1 MFYKNA
7 ITRKPGINFNQG
19 ITTSNLG
26 APDFFKA
33 MAQHAEY
40 VKTLESEGIT
50 VKNLESDINY
60 PDGCFVEDTAVIFP
74 EAAIITNPGAA
85 SRKGEIVTINKIL
98 NTIKE
103 LHFIDHPGTLEGGDV
118 LKIEKKF
125 YIGISE
131 RTNKEGIRQFA
142 EITKK
147 FGYETYA
154 ISLEEILHLKTG
166 IAYIGNNTI
175 IGWPG
180 VLKQP
185 EFAQYQ
191 KIEIPPDELYASNCI
206 RLAEDTL
213 IIPKGFPKTNTILS
227 NLNYKVI
234 ELDMS
239 EFEKMDGG
247 LTCLSL
253 LYN

>member
-1 MFYKNA
+1 MLYKNA
-7 ITRKPGINFNQG
+7 ITRKPGINFNLG

-40 VKTLESEGIT
+40 VKALELAGIQ
-50 VKNLESDINY
+50 VKNLESDINF

-74 EAAIITNPGAA
+74 EAAIITNPGAP
-85 SRKGEIVTINKIL
+85 SRKGEIITINKIL

-118 LKIEKKF
+118 LKIENKF

-131 RTNKEGIRQFA
+131 RTNTEGIRQFA

-147 FGYETYA
+147 FGYETHA
-154 ISLEEILHLKTG
+154 IKLDDILHLKTG
-166 IAYIGNNTI
+166 IAYLGNNTI
-175 IGWPG
+175 IGWPE

-185 EFAQYQ
+185 EFEQYQ

-206 RLAEDTL
+206 RLDEKRL
-213 IIPKGFPKTNTILS
+213 IIPKGFPKTSNILTE
-227 NLNYKVI
+227 LYFHVI

-253 LYN
+253 LFI